1 MANSSDRIDKANQ
14 GIESGVVQLSDRL
27 KTPQGVEQIDSEL
40 RLLEALL
47 FAAVEPIDT
56 QTLRE
61 RMPEEADVV
70 ALLARLA
77 RDYAG
82 RGVNLVRVA
91 DKWRFQTAPD
101 LEQNLIDVKEAPRK
115 LSNAALETLAII
127 AYHQPV
133 TRAEIEDVRGVAV
146 SKGTIDVLMELNWVR
161 LRGRRRTPGR
171 PVTLG
176 TTDAF
181 LAHFSLETIS
191 DLPGRED
198 LKAAGLLDPRL
209 PKDFEMPEPMSVDDL
224 DNDEDPMEIEQED
237 PSFFEDFLGSGLV
250 IILVIAVLVFG
261 GRGKISSIMGDLGK
275 GITSFK
281 KGLKDEVSDAKDSL
295 DEAIDVT
302 PKKEKAPK

>member
-1 MANSSDRIDKANQ
+1 MSEDRVEKAAE
-14 GIESGVVQLSDRL
+14 GIESSVVSLTARL
-27 KTPQGVEQIDSEL
+27 QSAPEGEAIEADL

-61 RMPEEADVV
+61 RLPEEADVG

-77 RDYAG
+77 RDYSG

-91 DKWRFQTAPD
+91 DRWRFQTAID
-101 LEQNLIDVKEAPRK
+101 LEPHLVDIKEAPRK
-115 LSNAALETLAII
+115 LSKAALETLAII

-146 SKGTIDVLMELNWVR
+146 SKGTIDVLMELGWAR

-171 PVTLG
+171 PVTYG
-176 TTDAF
+176 TTEAF
-181 LAHFSLETIS
+181 LAHFNLEDIS

-209 PKDFEMPEPMSVDDL
+209 PKDFEMPEPMMPDAL
-224 DNDEDPMEIEQED
+224 TNEEDPLEEEGD
-237 PSFFEDFLGSGLV
+237 PNFFEDFLGEDD
-250 IILVIAVLVFG
+250 
-261 GRGKISSIMGDLGK
+261 GDR
-275 GITSFK
+275 
-281 KGLKDEVSDAKDSL
+281 A
-295 DEAIDVT
+295 
-302 PKKEKAPK
+302 